1 MSIYSYFFF
10 SYGLTIIIALFTV
23 GLIVGLNALFKL
35 ISGDSKNI
43 NKESV

>member
-10 SYGLTIIIALFTV
+10 SYGLTIIIAFFTV
-23 GLIVGLNALFKL
+23 GLIVGLNAFLKL
-35 ISGDSKNI
+35 ISGEAKSA